1 MLFQIHRKR
10 GQVHLA
16 QMNFSWAMSLDPQGA
31 NSMIKEARYVQE
43 DDDEFNPPTFSLDGT
58 ENSMDQ
64 DEVMSDLEA
73 QEETAFND
81 SSNSS
86 SFI

>member
-1 MLFQIHRKR
+1 
-10 GQVHLA
+10 
-16 QMNFSWAMSLDPQGA
+16 MNFSWAMSLDPQGA

-43 DDDEFNPPTFSLDGT
+43 EDDEFNPPSFTIDEI

>member
-1 MLFQIHRKR
+1 
-10 GQVHLA
+10 
-16 QMNFSWAMSLDPQGA
+16 MNFSWAMSLDPQGA
-31 NSMIKEARYVQE
+31 NSMIKEARYIQE
-43 DDDEFNPPTFSLDGT
+43 EDDEFSPPPFNLDDT
-58 ENSMDQ
+58 ENAMDQ

-86 SFI
+86 SIV